1 MVLLQ
6 RSRCCCY
13 SLSVVVLLY
22 AHRCL
27 GQHSLLQRF
36 TGTAMTIKN
45 DNSNLYWQQRL
56 KASQPK
62 SQLQLV
68 FTFC

>member
-1 MVLLQ
+1 
-6 RSRCCCY
+6 
-13 SLSVVVLLY
+13 VVLLY